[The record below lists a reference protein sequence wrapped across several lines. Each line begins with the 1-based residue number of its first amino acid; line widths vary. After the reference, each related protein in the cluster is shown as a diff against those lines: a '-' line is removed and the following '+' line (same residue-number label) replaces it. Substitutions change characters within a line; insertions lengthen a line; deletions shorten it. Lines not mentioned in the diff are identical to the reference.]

1 MSELK
6 DIIKL
11 FKILGF
17 TRNVNAQVIH
27 PEFSYY
33 LILKKQVST
42 PSYTDVRKVM
52 YQTYWDTNKDDLAL
66 IIQGDNQVSIRAD
79 GIDMI
84 LEVLK
89 GEFPNKKPEI
99 REWQINKIIE
109 E

>member
-1 MSELK
+1 MNKLK

-11 FKILGF
+11 FEILGF
-17 TRNVNAQVIH
+17 KRNLNMQVIH

-33 LILKKQVST
+33 LIVTRQVST

-52 YQTYWDTNKDDLAL
+52 YQTYWDTNKDDLVL
-66 IIQGDNQVSIRAD
+66 IIQGDNQVSVRAD

-89 GEFPNKKPEI
+89 GEFTDKKPEI
-99 REWQINKIIE
+99 REWQIDKIIE

>member
-1 MSELK
+1 MNKLK

-11 FKILGF
+11 FDILGF
-17 TRNVNAQVIH
+17 KRNLNMQVIH

-33 LILKKQVST
+33 LMITRQVST

-52 YQTYWDTNKDDLAL
+52 YQTYWDRDKEDLTL
-66 IIQGDNQVSIRAD
+66 VIYGDNLVTIRAD

-89 GEFPNKKPEI
+89 GEFPGKKSEI
-99 REWQINKIIE
+99 REWQIDKIIE
-109 E
+109 G

>member
-1 MSELK
+1 MNKLK

-11 FKILGF
+11 FDILGF
-17 TRNVNAQVIH
+17 KRNLNMQVIH

-33 LILKKQVST
+33 LMITRQVST

-52 YQTYWDTNKDDLAL
+52 YQTYWDRDKEDLTL
-66 IIQGDNQVSIRAD
+66 VIYGDNLVTMRAD

-89 GEFPNKKPEI
+89 SEFPGKKSEI
-99 REWQINKIIE
+99 REWQIDKIIE